1 MGADAV
7 VVRLP
12 LSVVKPMP
20 ASASLIEY
28 GSSFK
33 AFTLRT
39 VSACLYLP
47 VHFNVPPLVHLAL
60 LVGQHIGLTLKK
72 LCAFFAVVL
81 PQTRQVFYGLSIL
94 ELCEVLL
101 VVQVAVHLV
110 EVARVSARLLLGVLS
125 PDGRH
130 SGTVYWMCCNYAVRT
145 VSAAVGCCRAG
156 WRIRLWAAGSCG
168 CSETCRR

>member
-39 VSACLYLP
+39 VSTCL
-47 VHFNVPPLVHLAL
+47 VIQINFNVPPLMHLAL
-60 LVGQHIGLTLKK
+60 LVRQHVGFTLEK
-72 LCAFFAVVL
+72 LCAFFAVIL
-81 PQTRQVFYGLSIL
+81 AQTGQVFYGLCIL

-101 VVQVAVHLV
+101 VVQVTVHLV

-130 SGTVYWMCCNYAVRT
+130 RGTV
-145 VSAAVGCCRAG
+145 G
-156 WRIRLWAAGSCG
+156 
-168 CSETCRR
+168 